1 MALYQSVKK
10 KADGSINTSGKENT
24 TEKRLGLCQKPMGD
38 FLDWTGNLSNEPV
51 FLVLQVWLLLVSE
64 WRVTKYFFLIDGLP
78 SFTKY
83 IVLSKKMQYW
93 ACISG
98 VTSLIVTS

>member
-38 FLDWTGNLSNEPV
+38 FLDWTGNLSNVESESMIHYELV
-51 FLVLQVWLLLVSE
+51 FLVLQV
-64 WRVTKYFFLIDGLP
+64 
-78 SFTKY
+78 
-83 IVLSKKMQYW
+83 
-93 ACISG
+93 G
-98 VTSLIVTS
+98 VTS